1 VPLKNGRSIANAM
14 AVNWLHYMGAQD
26 ARLDVL
32 PPPAADLTQEKRAS
46 VLRKQEN
53 TRAFY
58 DRFRDVP

>member
-1 VPLKNGRSIANAM
+1 MANAM

-26 ARLDVL
+26 ARFDRL
-32 PPPAADLTQEKRAS
+32 PQPSADLSQEERTA

-58 DRFRDVP
+58 DRFRDLP